1 MVLITGGTGL
11 VGRHLLEVLLA
22 AGERVRA
29 VHRPA
34 SDRLQAEDFLKKK
47 GIDAS
52 ALEWFEAE
60 LWDEERLEEAL
71 QGCSRVYHCAAVV
84 SFHRRDTSQMMAV
97 NRDATAMLVNTMLHA
112 GVSELIHISSV
123 SALGRKEG
131 EPVHED
137 VPFEEGSGVTH
148 YARSKYLAE
157 LEVWRGK
164 EEGLKVIVV
173 NPVIVLGP
181 GDFRR
186 SSSTM
191 FALARQGF
199 QWYPSGSNGFVSAS
213 DVARACHLLVS
224 HECWNDRFMLCAENQ
239 AYRQVLTWMA
249 EAMRTPPPI
258 RRLRGWMLG
267 LAWRFGL
274 VLELVTGRKSSI
286 TRESVQNTN
295 KKHTYASD
303 FLERTLESKGV
314 QWQYEPIEKVILET
328 APYVV
333 DVLGPAK
340 Q

>member
-11 VGRHLLEVLLA
+11 VGRHLLEKLLA

-29 VHRPA
+29 LHRPA
-34 SDRLQAEDFLKKK
+34 SDRMQVEDYLKKK
-47 GIDAS
+47 EIDAS

-60 LWDEERLEEAL
+60 LWDGDRLEEAL
-71 QGCSRVYHCAAVV
+71 QGCSQVFHCAAVV
-84 SFHRRDTSQMMAV
+84 SFHHRDAARMMEV
-97 NRDATAMLVNTMLHA
+97 NRDATAMLVNTMLHV

-148 YARSKYLAE
+148 YARIKYLAE

-164 EEGLKVIVV
+164 EEGLKVLVI

-181 GDFRR
+181 GDFKR

-191 FALARQGF
+191 FALAHKGF

-213 DVARACHLLVS
+213 DVARACQLLVT
-224 HECWNDRFMLCAENQ
+224 HNCWNDRFMLCAENLS
-239 AYRQVLTWMA
+239 YRQVMTWMA
-249 EAMRTPPPI
+249 ESLETPPPV

-267 LAWRFGL
+267 LAWRLGR
-274 VLELVTGRKSSI
+274 VLEMLTGRKSQI

-295 KKHTYASD
+295 KKHAYASN
-303 FLERTLESKGV
+303 FLEQTLESKGIK
-314 QWQYEPIEKVILET
+314 WEYESIEKVIFET
-328 APYVV
+328 APHVV
-333 DVLGPAK
+333 DALAPPK
-340 Q
+340 